1 MIRFIWQNWWRRK
14 ERFFLILVGV
24 LIISVGLTYLVGLSE
39 MNRGTIVDELQ
50 KRWKSSY
57 DIVVRPK
64 GTQSITEETGL
75 LDPNYLS
82 GISGGITMEQ
92 YETIKNIP
100 NVDVAAPIATIV
112 DLHYYFKIAPYEYD
126 GNGIYRL
133 NEHYRVDDGI
143 QSDIQTQTSY
153 IAFGDWDVLHEN
165 FLDKPE
171 DYPIIHGIANDV
183 ITNPQT
189 LLLAA
194 IDPEQEAK
202 LVGLDKAIIDIGN
215 GRYFNKDD
223 KVHIEKIPE
232 SDIPLIDMPIIISN
246 RAYSNHKLTVTFEK
260 LDIPFEQKTAEETL
274 DSIMKKGGE
283 TYLDKLPG
291 GNTKTY
297 SFTSKDMF
305 KKIGSSMAG
314 FDIDSGKSVSR
325 TLYLDKPDGFQHV
338 DLERP
343 SALQYT
349 NKQSPYSER
358 WPFAYQLKKIEYDD
372 AGYTK
377 ESFREMK
384 VYEFNLDQDSWPYVR
399 HRWIGFY
406 DPTKLNIS
414 RDPTNELPME
424 TYRPASTELVL
435 DKNMKPV
442 NPPITLK
449 PSNSLTNDALDFIAE
464 PPALLTTLEAAEA
477 IIGDKPISAI
487 RIRVKDV
494 TDLSEDSQA
503 KIEKVADEIER

>member
-64 GTQSITEETGL
+64 GTRSLTEETGL

-100 NVDVAAPIATIV
+100 NVDVAAPIAPIGKLTYIFNV
-112 DLHYYFKIAPYEYD
+112 APYEYN

-133 NEHYRVDDGI
+133 HEQLVIDDNI
-143 QSDIQTQTSY
+143 QKEVSSHTSY
-153 IAFGDWDVLHEN
+153 DVYGDWDN
-165 FLDKPE
+165 FEEILANKPI
-171 DYPIIHGIANDV
+171 DYPIGSERIGKY
-183 ITNPQT
+183 ITNYQMF
-189 LLLAA
+189 LLAA

-202 LVGLDKAIIDIGN
+202 LIGLDKAIVDVGSS
-215 GRYFNKDD
+215 RYFDKDD
-223 KVHIEKIPE
+223 KVFVE
-232 SDIPLIDMPIIISN
+232 DLDGTDLIDMPIIMSN
-246 RAYSNHKLTVTFEK
+246 QSHSNHKLIVTFEK
-260 LDIPFEQKTAEETL
+260 LDIPTEPGTAKETF
-274 DSIMKKGGE
+274 DEIMKKGGQA
-283 TYLDKLPG
+283 YLDTLPS
-291 GNTKTY
+291 TYKKTY
-297 SFTSKDMF
+297 SYSHEEIMKRIGNGISRIDMDT
-305 KKIGSSMAG
+305 GETVRNSS
-314 FDIDSGKSVSR
+314 
-325 TLYLDKPDGFQHV
+325 LYLENPSGNI
-338 DLERP
+338 EIEPTRP
-343 SALQYT
+343 SPLQYT
-349 NKQSPYSER
+349 DVDSPFPEK
-358 WPFAYQLKKIEYDD
+358 WPFAFQLKTFMHRDVGLSRERFRQIRYYDF
-372 AGYTK
+372 A
-377 ESFREMK
+377 
-384 VYEFNLDQDSWPYVR
+384 YEDTWPVT
-399 HRWIGFY
+399 HQRWIGFY
-406 DPTKLNIS
+406 DSSKLNIS
-414 RDPTNELPME
+414 KDPTNELPME
-424 TYRPASTELVL
+424 TYRPASSKLVL
-435 DKNMKPV
+435 DKDLKPI

-449 PSNSLTNDALDFIAE
+449 PTSSGGHDALDIITE
-464 PPALLTTLEAAEA
+464 PPTFLTTLEAAEA